1 MDRFESY
8 VKSRGAGIAA
18 RVDHAAAAKNA
29 GFNLRPTQT
38 LIFGNPAVGTPL
50 MLDRQDAALDLP
62 LRVAV
67 WQDKK
72 GSVWVGWRDPAEVA
86 RVHAIA
92 DAAKSLAQMKALLAG
107 AAGHATS
114 PY

>member
-1 MDRFESY
+1 
-8 VKSRGAGIAA
+8 
-18 RVDHAAAAKNA
+18 
-29 GFNLRPTQT
+29 
-38 LIFGNPAVGTPL
+38 
-50 MLDRQDAALDLP
+50 MLDQQDAALDLP

-86 RVHAIA
+86 RVHAIE
-92 DAAKSLAQMKALLAG
+92 DAAKSSAQMKALLAG